1 MLSDGE
7 SSDGVVWL
15 QRVFATRF
23 RPGGAMAAMAA
34 WLGWRY
40 VRLGESGW
48 MLFAGG
54 VLGVDL
60 KAEAR

>member
-1 MLSDGE
+1 
-7 SSDGVVWL
+7 
-15 QRVFATRF
+15 
-23 RPGGAMAAMAA
+23 MAAMAA